1 MLFTEILKNK
11 NIILASQSPRRQQ
24 LLKELNIPF
33 EIKIKRVKEN
43 YPKLL
48 KKKEITEYLVKLKAE
63 PFTNLKENDIL
74 ITSDTIV
81 WFKGKPLEKPKNLDD
96 AKRMLQ
102 KLSGKKHKVITSI
115 CLKSKDKQKIF
126 SDITTVFFK
135 KLNTDEITYYIN
147 KYKPLDKAG
156 SYGVQEWIGLI
167 GIKKIVG
174 SYYNIIGFPVHKF
187 YKEILKF

>member
-33 EIKIKRVKEN
+33 EIKIKRVEEN

-48 KKKEITEYLVKLKAE
+48 KKKEITEYLAKLKAE
-63 PFTNLKENDIL
+63 PFINLKENDIL

-147 KYKPLDKAG
+147 NYKPLDKAG